1 MAEEKIAPVING
13 TPVPRETIVILRQD
27 IESVA
32 NKLRAHIQSRGSDA
46 HIDGDT
52 TYPGF
57 MSPELYRKLISY
69 QAKID
74 ILKNEVEKSKLPQS
88 SIIYWGKSEDLIPDD
103 YTLCD
108 GSNSSDDFRS
118 KYVMGASNDAECGTV
133 AGKESVN
140 IGNLPVPRHTH
151 SFKNYY
157 WAETESEIKGP
168 VNSTSNAGYDSKWTL
183 GSENDGNYWDKG
195 YPLCYPE
202 TTSSTSGS
210 STNVTIQPPYRV
222 LKTILRKKGIVQ
234 YAADGIGTL
243 HLLLGTNVPAGLLEL
258 NGALVSR
265 TLYKELYKWA
275 QSNALL
281 TSEGNYTSI
290 LNTYGSCAIFSEGDD
305 STTFRLPKLRAILA
319 GNELSGTS
327 LSEEKISE
335 SHFHGLGRMQNN
347 NGNWGRYSYSG
358 AKYPS
363 GTTGWFWNGKG
374 GHSTVANPD
383 TNGDIIISYNINVGT
398 TGNGELTDS
407 TNVGIA
413 IRAYHPEAIA
423 TIARTTELNEAI
435 SVANITTENLNDDG
449 MAVAD
454 AKSNPDN
461 LGWYYEN
468 DGTLETWGT
477 YEASVENMPTII
489 YTQSMNNNPVHISL
503 RNQNPESSDPV
514 LINFDATKMVIN
526 LGTYTPGDII
536 EYVVHGY

>member
-1 MAEEKIAPVING
+1 M
-13 TPVPRETIVILRQD
+13 
-27 IESVA
+27 
-32 NKLRAHIQSRGSDA
+32 
-46 HIDGDT
+46 
-52 TYPGF
+52 
-57 MSPELYRKLISY
+57 
-69 QAKID
+69 
-74 ILKNEVEKSKLPQS
+74 
-88 SIIYWGKSEDLIPDD
+88 
-103 YTLCD
+103 
-108 GSNSSDDFRS
+108 
-118 KYVMGASNDAECGTV
+118 
-133 AGKESVN
+133 
-140 IGNLPVPRHTH
+140 
-151 SFKNYY
+151 
-157 WAETESEIKGP
+157 
-168 VNSTSNAGYDSKWTL
+168 
-183 GSENDGNYWDKG
+183 
-195 YPLCYPE
+195 
-202 TTSSTSGS
+202 
-210 STNVTIQPPYRV
+210 
-222 LKTILRKKGIVQ
+222 Q

-281 TSEGNYTSI
+281 TSDSDYTSI
-290 LNTYGSCAIFSEGDD
+290 LNTYGSCALFSEGDG
-305 STTFRLPKLRAILA
+305 STTFRLPKLRACLA
-319 GNELSGTS
+319 GNELAGSA
-327 LSEEKISE
+327 LSNEEIYE
-335 SHFHGLGRMQNN
+335 HHFHGLGRMQNN

-383 TNGDIIISYNINVGT
+383 TNGDIIISYNISVGT

-489 YTQSMNNNPVHISL
+489 YTQSMNTNPVHISL

-526 LGTYTPGDII
+526 LGTYTPGDTI

>member
-1 MAEEKIAPVING
+1 MATTS
-13 TPVPRETIVILRQD
+13 TPILSKVGD
-27 IESVA
+27 I
-32 NKLRAHIQSRGSDA
+32 
-46 HIDGDT
+46 
-52 TYPGF
+52 
-57 MSPELYRKLISY
+57 
-69 QAKID
+69 
-74 ILKNEVEKSKLPQS
+74 
-88 SIIYWGKSEDLIPDD
+88 
-103 YTLCD
+103 TL
-108 GSNSSDDFRS
+108 
-118 KYVMGASNDAECGTV
+118 
-133 AGKESVN
+133 
-140 IGNLPVPRHTH
+140 
-151 SFKNYY
+151 
-157 WAETESEIKGP
+157 
-168 VNSTSNAGYDSKWTL
+168 TL
-183 GSENDGNYWDKG
+183 GLN
-195 YPLCYPE
+195 P
-202 TTSSTSGS
+202 
-210 STNVTIQPPYRV
+210 
-222 LKTILRKKGIVQ
+222 
-234 YAADGIGTL
+234 
-243 HLLLGTNVPAGLLEL
+243 PAGFLSLGEGLVLNRTQYSEL
-258 NGALVSR
+258 W
-265 TLYKELYKWA
+265 TWA
-275 QSNALL
+275 QSNMKII
-281 TSEGNYTSI
+281 TESEWQNLANAQDGNC
-290 LNTYGSCAIFSEGDD
+290 GFFSSGDG
-305 STTFRLPKLRAILA
+305 STTFRLPKIVSLLKMSELA
-319 GNELSGTS
+319 NVGNYNK
-327 LSEEKISE
+327 SEYSNL
-335 SHFHGLGRMQNN
+335 HFHGLGRMQNN

-363 GTTGWFWNGKG
+363 GTSGWFWNGSG
-374 GHSTVANPD
+374 GTGTSGGPD
-383 TNGDIIISYNINVGT
+383 SSGDIIISYNINVGT